1 MRKVDE
7 EGGGGGRKKGEISL
21 KGERRTEQGDKLR
34 DKFELLLGLLRATAR
49 IQDSVNYAPKC
60 FIIKHF
66 AVLIV
71 APTIAT
77 GNETRKETVE
87 RKRRG
92 KGAKVNNARATRKI
106 HRNDRMS
113 E

>member
-1 MRKVDE
+1 ME
-7 EGGGGGRKKGEISL
+7 
-21 KGERRTEQGDKLR
+21 ERRAKDGTGRDKLR

-66 AVLIV
+66 TVLIV
-71 APTIAT
+71 APTITA
-77 GNETRKETVE
+77 GNETRKMGWEGGGGKKEE
-87 RKRRG
+87 RSK
-92 KGAKVNNARATRKI
+92 N
-106 HRNDRMS
+106 